1 LAGYG
6 MGALLGVEFFGRR
19 GRWLGLTPAVQAKIE
34 VFFEKW
40 GALTVVLSRS
50 LLSFKSSAVNLL
62 AGASRYR
69 LRLFLPFAILGRLI
83 WSSAYLGLGY
93 VFGVAIEAAAD
104 FTSNLGGLVVS
115 LVILVALGFMIQRN
129 DTPRRVAER

>member
-1 LAGYG
+1 
-6 MGALLGVEFFGRR
+6 
-19 GRWLGLTPAVQAKIE
+19 
-34 VFFEKW
+34 
-40 GALTVVLSRS
+40 
-50 LLSFKSSAVNLL
+50 
-62 AGASRYR
+62 
-69 LRLFLPFAILGRLI
+69 
-83 WSSAYLGLGY
+83 